1 VIYIDFPL
9 GSAHGWGVCGKYC
22 TRELAR
28 LAPTRLLAEDFTPEA
43 VGDGFDWHELA
54 RHHFPRQRL
63 AEFPRQGEV
72 VRLDA
77 PLLECIAGKEML
89 PLTRTIRGTRT
100 VGYSFFEDNVLQPG
114 WIDNARRHFDWVAT
128 GSSWCTRVLEERGL
142 DRVSTVLQGV
152 DHKIFNPRAAE
163 REYFRGRFVVF
174 SGGKIEFR
182 KGQDIAI
189 RAYKVLQDRHDDVM
203 LVNSWYNPWPFSS
216 HTMRS
221 SKLIRFNPPQSAA
234 SYVDSINDVLAGN
247 GIDVGRVVTLLPQ
260 ANRLM
265 PRVYANTDVGLFPN
279 RCEGGTN
286 LVLMEYMACGKPVVA
301 SNVTG
306 HADVVS
312 PHNALP
318 IEARGVTE
326 VRDEAGVRTA
336 EWPEPDLDQ
345 AIAQLEHAYRHRDR
359 LAALGERAAKDLA
372 AWTWSR
378 TAAEF
383 LRLLSAD

>member
-28 LAPTRLLAEDFTPEA
+28 LTPTRMLAEQFTPEI
-43 VGDGFDWHELA
+43 VGDGFEWHELA
-54 RHHFPRQRL
+54 QHHFPHQRL
-63 AEFPRQGEV
+63 AQFPRHGEV
-72 VRLDA
+72 TLLDG

-89 PLTRTIRGTRT
+89 PLSPKIRGTRT
-100 VGYSFFEDNVLQPG
+100 VGYSFFEDNILQPA
-114 WIDNARRHFDWVAT
+114 WIENARRHFDWVAT
-128 GSSWCTRVLEERGL
+128 GSTWCTRLLKERGL
-142 DRVSTVLQGV
+142 DKVSTVVQGV
-152 DHKIFNPRAAE
+152 DPMIFFPRCGD
-163 REYFRGRFVVF
+163 REFFRDRFVVF

-189 RAYKVLQDRHDDVM
+189 RAYKVLQDSHDDVM
-203 LVNSWYNPWPFSS
+203 LVNSWYNPWPFSV

-221 SKLIRFNPPQSAA
+221 TKLIKFNPPESST
-234 SYVDSINDVLAGN
+234 SYINSINEVLADN
-247 GIDVGRVVTLLPQ
+247 GIDVKRVVTLLPQ
-260 ANRLM
+260 PNRLM

-306 HADVVS
+306 HADILS
-312 PHNALP
+312 PHNALL
-318 IEARGVTE
+318 IEAGGTTE
-326 VRDEAGVRTA
+326 FRNPAGEPIA
-336 EWPEPDLDQ
+336 AWPEPDLDQ
-345 AIAQLEHAYRHRDR
+345 AIAQLEHAYQHRDQLR
-359 LAALGERAAKDLA
+359 ALGGRAATDLTS
-372 AWTWSR
+372 WTWGR

-383 LRLLSAD
+383 LRLLSA